1 MIPITRTTTLIAA
14 VTAVFALSPMT
25 GHAVKL
31 DFCYKDVTHP
41 SDTVVTEPVHLEKYL
56 GKKKGYVWSDG
67 SEWYV
72 KPKWYDVRL
81 FSEGRG
87 AVGKSYDK
95 WGYVDTLGV
104 EVIKPQYVAAKDF
117 HCGLAAVKTG
127 KDPDSWGY
135 IDRAG
140 NMVIAPTLRVAD
152 DFTGGMASVRNGKGE
167 WGIIDKE
174 GKWLSGPQAVEMH
187 LTMPNDS
194 TCHIKTPGGIILSH
208 EKEDVTVATDCSEIK
223 EFHEGLAAA
232 KSIKNGCWGFIN
244 EIGEWIVKPDFGGA
258 NDLSENIAFVA
269 KEKKNDSSFSHR
281 REYRDIF
288 VELGKEE
295 ARGVYELNKNP
306 FASFKEGLAFIICAE
321 ASGKAYGEGVGIMD
335 KKGKKIQQGVK
346 IIKKHWEDFWGNQ
359 MVTTQIPAII
369 STAYDFDGGI
379 AYVITPDEKGAIR
392 HPYLYKW
399 NFEDFLANTIGSEE
413 DFISLRGYKLQDD
426 SYLEEYS
433 QVTMDK
439 LERWAE
445 KGEFEKTED
454 WEKRT
459 SPANREAKLRELR
472 AEEHKA
478 AEGKSA
484 EVAEYN
490 RNQQFLYNRLKK
502 AYDERY
508 RDICRRYSEWMNH
521 RFLDQEMFL
530 LEYDAD
536 NERFGLQ
543 TTKNGMFSISVPI
556 AEAQKFKHD
565 WFAATA
571 PEGMNMQLNENRG
584 VKFEWIIAGR
594 QPELIGWSL
603 SVGGY
608 PVNGPN
614 GEELYFDEEDLM
626 QR

>member
-1 MIPITRTTTLIAA
+1 MIPITRTATLIAA

-174 GKWLSGPQAVEMH
+174 GKWLTGPQAVEMH

-208 EKEDVTVATDCSEIK
+208 EKEDVTVATECSEIK

-244 EIGEWIVKPDFGGA
+244 EIGEWIVEPLYSNAGNF
-258 NDLSENIAFVA
+258 SENKAFVSENDEYSSPRFMHLYVVLGH
-269 KEKKNDSSFSHR
+269 KEPRRVPESNDNRKAAF
-281 REYRDIF
+281 
-288 VELGKEE
+288 G
-295 ARGVYELNKNP
+295 
-306 FASFKEGLAFIICAE
+306 EGLSFIVCWE
-321 ASGKAYGEGVGIMD
+321 ASGKARGTGYGIMTNE
-335 KKGKKIQQGVK
+335 GRLIQPGVKKI
-346 IIKKHWEDFWGNQ
+346 KKYWEDFWGNQ
-359 MVTTQIPAII
+359 MVTTQFLSII
-369 STAYDFDGGI
+369 AGTYDFDGGI

-433 QVTMDK
+433 QATMDK

-478 AEGKSA
+478 AEGKST

-584 VKFEWIIAGR
+584 VKCEWIITGK
-594 QPELIGWSL
+594 QPAFIGWSL

-614 GEELYFDEEDLM
+614 GEMLGFDEEDLM

>member
-127 KDPDSWGY
+127 KEPDSWGY

-208 EKEDVTVATDCSEIK
+208 EKEDVTVATECSEIK

-244 EIGEWIVKPDFGGA
+244 EIGEWIVEPLYSNAGNF
-258 NDLSENIAFVA
+258 SENKAFVSENDEYSSPRFMHLYVVLGH
-269 KEKKNDSSFSHR
+269 KEPRRVPESNDNRKAAF
-281 REYRDIF
+281 
-288 VELGKEE
+288 G
-295 ARGVYELNKNP
+295 
-306 FASFKEGLAFIICAE
+306 EGLSFIVCWE
-321 ASGKAYGEGVGIMD
+321 ASGKARGTGYGIMTNE
-335 KKGKKIQQGVK
+335 GRLIQPGVKKI
-346 IIKKHWEDFWGNQ
+346 KKYWEDFWGNQ
-359 MVTTQIPAII
+359 MVTTQFLSII
-369 STAYDFDGGI
+369 AGTYDFDGGI

-472 AEEHKA
+472 AEEHKT

-584 VKFEWIIAGR
+584 VKFEWIIASR